1 MESNRNVKKTFQTH
15 SRDISVYLLSIFDDF
30 NCLPFSLNNKQHS
43 LVSTRNL
50 KQVLMAILIVFFLQI
65 CYKDISY
72 SPWSILLVNP
82 NLFFFFLSACE
93 CNVISSFNS

>member
-15 SRDISVYLLSIFDDF
+15 SGDISVYFLSIFDDF
-30 NCLPFSLNNKQHS
+30 YCLPFSLNNKQHS

-50 KQVLMAILIVFFLQI
+50 KQVLMAILIVFFFSQI

-82 NLFFFFLSACE
+82 NLFFFPE
-93 CNVISSFNS
+93 CM